1 MYYNGHL
8 TVKEYISMKRIINA
22 QFENLDSLELGILTM
37 DDELYTLK
45 ELFDNF
51 ININRIKRIWSNKL
65 NIVIYDHE
73 KGFLV

>member
-8 TVKEYISMKRIINA
+8 TVREYVEMKHIINA

-51 ININRIKRIWSNKL
+51 ININRVKRIWSNKL
-65 NIVIYDHE
+65 NIVIYDYE